1 MTLSLNAQRNDG
13 LELARLSAA
22 LLDTEHC
29 CLSSAERE
37 RDQLKKQQKKTFVKY
52 ISYAFVEHERTLQ
65 YHAIIVY
72 ELPFTTNDVKTVSV
86 ALANA
91 Q

>member
-1 MTLSLNAQRNDG
+1 MQLCWTLSTVVLVAQR
-13 LELARLSAA
+13 
-22 LLDTEHC
+22 
-29 CLSSAERE
+29 ERK
-37 RDQLKKQQKKTFVKY
+37 RSIKKKKKTFVKY
-52 ISYAFVEHERTLQ
+52 ISYAFVEHEHTLQ
-65 YHAIIVY
+65 YHRIIVY